1 MTQWKSFHS
10 KYEHMPP
17 YKKTMYLDSP
27 PLSRY
32 ILIDIVLPEID
43 AQKENS
49 EPDPMGNNNDMPI
62 TS

>member
-1 MTQWKSFHS
+1 
-10 KYEHMPP
+10 MPP